1 MSASQLVQ
9 EQATALAEGPPFQG
23 SSIPS
28 GGAGML
34 PLPADSWRPD
44 AWMRK
49 WTVRTPRGFI
59 FGESAD
65 PLGWCVSLEG
75 GPEGPRCRVSV
86 PPHAPPGKEYRACLE
101 DDQGHTVSV
110 SFDVS
115 SPGFEA

>member
-1 MSASQLVQ
+1 MNASQLVP

-23 SSIPS
+23 PPIPP

-34 PLPADSWRPD
+34 PLPPDSWRPD

-49 WTVRTPRGFI
+49 WTVRTPRSLI

-65 PLGWCVSLEG
+65 PLGWRVSLEE

-86 PPHAPPGKEYRACLE
+86 PPHAPSGKEYRACLE